1 MLLKMLVQVLL
12 VLMIRLVQMDLKGH
26 LVLMDQMVLTD
37 LMGLVVDQHLT
48 IHLHPKHINLG
59 QQHIHLQD
67 LL

>member
-1 MLLKMLVQVLL
+1 
-12 VLMIRLVQMDLKGH
+12 MIRLVQMGLKG
-26 LVLMDQMVLTD
+26 LMDLMLLMDLTD